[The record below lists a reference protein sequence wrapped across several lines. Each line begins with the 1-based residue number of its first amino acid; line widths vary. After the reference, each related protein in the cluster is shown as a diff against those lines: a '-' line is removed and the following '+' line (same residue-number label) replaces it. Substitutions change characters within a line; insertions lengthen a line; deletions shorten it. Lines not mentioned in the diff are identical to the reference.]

1 MLGTTLATPTWMP
14 APVFSKFE
22 VMLLTQRNPVG
33 VSVLLVLGWIASSD
47 GSIEPIEA
55 EHLKKIAIA
64 SGHADLVGPI
74 MAVLRDRDMDALQLA
89 CEFVGQ
95 HFRGPKAYLFIELA
109 IAMALA
115 NGRLR
120 PTGNHALRFLADL
133 IGLSPDA
140 LRHAFSEVTGQPL
153 PEPGDPSRASFWQ
166 ASDRERARSK
176 GETMT
181 ARAYALLGLE
191 ERATPGEIKS
201 AYRRLARVHHPDR
214 FVQIGP
220 EAVATA
226 THTFQRIQN
235 AYEHLAAHA

>member
-1 MLGTTLATPTWMP
+1 
-14 APVFSKFE
+14 
-22 VMLLTQRNPVG
+22 MLLAQRNPVG

-47 GSIEPIEA
+47 GPIEPSEA
-55 EHLKKIAIA
+55 DHLKKIAID
-64 SGHADLVGPI
+64 SGHAELVGPI
-74 MAVLRDRDMDALQLA
+74 LAVLSARDMDALQLA

-95 HFRGPKAYLFIELA
+95 HFRGPRAYLFINLA
-109 IAMALA
+109 IGMALA
-115 NGRLR
+115 DGKLR
-120 PTGNHALRFLADL
+120 PTENHVLRFLADL

-153 PEPGDPSRASFWQ
+153 PEPADPSRASFWQ
-166 ASDRERARSK
+166 ASREQASGREHALSM
-176 GETMT
+176 GDPQT
-181 ARAYALLGLE
+181 ARAFAVLGLE

-226 THTFQRIQN
+226 TCTFQRIQN

>member
-1 MLGTTLATPTWMP
+1 MP
-14 APVFSKFE
+14 APAFSQFE
-22 VMLLTQRNPVG
+22 VMLLTQRNPLG
-33 VSVLLVLGWIASSD
+33 VCVLLVLGWIASTD
-47 GSIEPIEA
+47 GIIEPIEA
-55 EHLKKIAIA
+55 DYLKKIAID
-64 SGHADLVGPI
+64 SGHAELVGPL
-74 MAVLRDRDMDALQLA
+74 MAVLRARDIDALQLA

-95 HFRGPKAYLFIELA
+95 HFRGPKAYLFIGLA
-109 IAMALA
+109 IGMAVA

-120 PTGNHALRFLADL
+120 ATENHVLRFLADL
-133 IGLSPDA
+133 IGISPDA
-140 LRHAFSEVTGQPL
+140 LRHAFSEVAGQPL
-153 PEPGDPSRASFWQ
+153 PEPADPSRASFWA
-166 ASDRERARSK
+166 ASQERALSK
-176 GETMT
+176 GDPLT

-235 AYEHLAAHA
+235 AYEHLAPHA